1 MAYSSN
7 PPITKWTLTIN
18 AASDTR
24 ECKRRWL
31 ARCWTPSSSWKL
43 QTEAGWKVN
52 NSRNTFSWDIRRPSE
67 NWPSGDQLS
76 GGSSFFHFHCPSDQ
90 MICWSNSFLIRW
102 KLVKSLWF
110 LIWSCSV
117 TTTASEVESV
127 IQKQEKF
134 FCAIIR
140 SRIENILSFNI
151 MYCVTFVDF
160 FYGAAMAYS
169 VLGRRRFIFLWPVY
183 TYLSF
188 KGIILEHSCF
198 FNSSFLSPVD
208 LDGFPLQ
215 AGLRLTSFTNP
226 PVFVQVR
233 RGACLICV
241 LFHFGVLERI
251 FR

>member
-1 MAYSSN
+1 
-7 PPITKWTLTIN
+7 
-18 AASDTR
+18 
-24 ECKRRWL
+24 
-31 ARCWTPSSSWKL
+31 
-43 QTEAGWKVN
+43 
-52 NSRNTFSWDIRRPSE
+52 
-67 NWPSGDQLS
+67 
-76 GGSSFFHFHCPSDQ
+76 

-102 KLVKSLWF
+102 KLVKSLSF

-127 IQKQEKF
+127 IQKPEKF

-140 SRIENILSFNI
+140 SRIENILSCYINFFI
-151 MYCVTFVDF
+151 IF
-160 FYGAAMAYS
+160 FYNAAMAYS
-169 VLGRRRFIFLWPVY
+169 LPGRKFIFLWPVY

-188 KGIILEHSCF
+188 KGIILEQSCF
-198 FNSSFLSPVD
+198 FNSSILSPVD